1 MFCADRTVNTSAVGS
16 DVFGWLPKHSQFS
29 QKPLLCVIV
38 KSINHLQD
46 VGSSSWWVK
55 KISRRESWMSARV
68 HKVIWS
74 NFLYATVYMWLWWVC
89 SNCCLIYGF
98 TNANVM
104 HALCDF
110 LSLIPNW
117 SIPIDPLLEVSRT
130 SRLIHSGWAC
140 ELSKSGTHFMFK
152 PTRINVQKTFIKVS
166 LSVH

>member
-1 MFCADRTVNTSAVGS
+1 VRNY
-16 DVFGWLPKHSQFS
+16 
-29 QKPLLCVIV
+29 V

-46 VGSSSWWVK
+46 VVSSNRWVK
-55 KISRRESWMSARV
+55 KISRRESWMSAHV
-68 HKVIWS
+68 HKVIWI
-74 NFLYATVYMWLWWVC
+74 NFLYATVYMWLWWFC
-89 SNCCLIYGF
+89 ANCCLIYGF

-117 SIPIDPLLEVSRT
+117 SIPIDPLLEVART

-152 PTRINVQKTFIKVS
+152 PTRINVHKTFIKVS
-166 LSVH
+166 LLVFRGLLFRGAQIFQKSSSHPKILSASRSA